1 MSSEEV
7 TTDPKNKDWQKITQ
21 TKLSTPNQSTGA
33 ELGNL
38 TQVNTDLKKF
48 RHLRHRKI
56 AEDDYR
62 VTERVQRRHPK
73 YLNY

>member
-21 TKLSTPNQSTGA
+21 TKLSIPNQSTGA

-38 TQVNTDLKKF
+38 TQINTDLKKSDISDI
-48 RHLRHRKI
+48 RRLRKTI
-56 AEDDYR
+56 IGSQNEYR
-62 VTERVQRRHPK
+62 DVTQ
-73 YLNY
+73 NI

>member
-7 TTDPKNKDWQKITQ
+7 TIDPKNKGWQKITQ

-38 TQVNTDLKKF
+38 TQINTDLK
-48 RHLRHRKI
+48 RSDISDIRRLRKTI
-56 AEDDYR
+56 IGSQNEYR
-62 VTERVQRRHPK
+62 DVAQ
-73 YLNY
+73 NI